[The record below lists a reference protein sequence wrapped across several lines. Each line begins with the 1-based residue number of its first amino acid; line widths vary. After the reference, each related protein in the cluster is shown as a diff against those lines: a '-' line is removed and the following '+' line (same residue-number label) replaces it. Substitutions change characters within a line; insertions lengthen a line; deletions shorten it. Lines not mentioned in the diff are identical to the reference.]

1 MLGFMVHIYCFGG
14 KGHIQGFKDDN
25 IRMRMFKLNALL
37 SIVMSQ
43 NLFAH
48 GEQGPPS
55 ARAGI
60 YSIVCLL
67 VLAPSS
73 SYIVTD
79 TNISA
84 IIMQFSYCQA
94 KAKTLAGWYYN
105 RTK

>member
-1 MLGFMVHIYCFGG
+1 MTSVIRVADVGFYSTHI
-14 KGHIQGFKDDN
+14 
-25 IRMRMFKLNALL
+25 LL
-37 SIVMSQ
+37 HSS
-43 NLFAH
+43 L
-48 GEQGPPS
+48 S

-94 KAKTLAGWYYN
+94 KAKTLVGIIIALN
-105 RTK
+105 NNK

>member
-1 MLGFMVHIYCFGG
+1 MYSLT
-14 KGHIQGFKDDN
+14 
-25 IRMRMFKLNALL
+25 ALL

-43 NLFAH
+43 MIFLPMGSKDPH
-48 GEQGPPS
+48 RHEQGF
-55 ARAGI
+55 I
-60 YSIVCLL
+60 QLF